1 MTLAW
6 NMWRRGITPLVIAV
20 SLAASAVHAAD
31 ALDLAR
37 RLVGYTGGVNLILLN
52 FEGGMAASV
61 AAPAIFKQSFDQA
74 IADNQAA
81 LTRANED
88 LAKVYAKLYPVD
100 LMAAEISFYE
110 SPEAQAIMTKSRDTF
125 GVVVWPDP
133 GSMGLSAEQSAALT
147 KFHDTVKRRAAIAAQ
162 DSNATDAMMTAE
174 TGALVKIR
182 SAAFANY
189 CKIRDCKAEG
199 VTPPPQ

>member
-1 MTLAW
+1 MTWTW
-6 NMWRRGITPLVIAV
+6 NMRRSGIFALVAAV
-20 SLAASAVHAAD
+20 SFAASAAYAAD

-37 RLVGYTGGVNLILLN
+37 RLVRYTGGVNLILLN

-61 AAPAIFKQSFDQA
+61 GAPAIFKQSFDQA

-81 LTRANED
+81 LAAADED
-88 LAKVYAKLYPVD
+88 LAKVYAKLYPPD
-100 LMAAEISFYE
+100 LMAAEVAFYD

-133 GSMGLSAEQSAALT
+133 GTMGLSSEQSAALT
-147 KFHDTVKRRAAIAAQ
+147 KFHATVKRRAAIAAQ

-182 SAAFANY
+182 TAAFANY

>member
-1 MTLAW
+1 MTSAW
-6 NMWRRGITPLVIAV
+6 NMRRNRILALVVAA
-20 SLAASAVHAAD
+20 SFAASAAYAAD

-37 RLVGYTGGVNLILLN
+37 RLVRYTGGVNLILLN

-61 AAPAIFKQSFDQA
+61 GAPDIFKQSFDQA

-81 LTRANED
+81 LAAADEEM
-88 LAKVYAKLYPVD
+88 AKVYARLYPPD
-100 LMAAEISFYE
+100 LMADEVAFYE

-133 GSMGLSAEQSAALT
+133 GSMGLSAEQSAALI
-147 KFHDTVKRRAAIAAQ
+147 KFHATMKQRAAVAAK
-162 DSNATDAMMTAE
+162 DSEATDAIMTAE

-182 SAAFANY
+182 TAAFANY

>member
-1 MTLAW
+1 MTWAW
-6 NMWRRGITPLVIAV
+6 NMRRSGIFALVVAIFFAT
-20 SLAASAVHAAD
+20 STAYAAD

-37 RLVGYTGGVNLILLN
+37 RLVRYTGGVNLILLN

-61 AAPAIFKQSFDQA
+61 AAPAIFKQGFDQA

-81 LTRANED
+81 LTAADED
-88 LAKVYAKLYPVD
+88 LAKVYARLYPPD
-100 LMAAEISFYE
+100 LMAAEVAFYE
-110 SPEAQAIMTKSRDTF
+110 SPEAQEIMTKSRDTF

-133 GSMGLSAEQSAALT
+133 SSMGISAEQSAALT
-147 KFHDTVKRRAAIAAQ
+147 KFHDAVKQRAAIAAQ
-162 DSNATDAMMTAE
+162 DSDATDKIMTAE
-174 TGALVKIR
+174 TTALVKIR
-182 SAAFANY
+182 AAAFANY